1 MESRPALILKL
12 LIEDYIQSATPVASQ
27 YLVDKYQ
34 LDFSPATVRN
44 DLAYLEEAGYIV
56 QPHTSAGRIPTEAAY
71 RLLLEQ
77 IKPNQPHSQVK
88 KALDPVLD
96 NFAENWKPLAKVLAQ
111 LTSSGV
117 FWSFHR
123 YNSYYT
129 GLSGLLSQPEFRQ
142 FSMVYDISQVIDS
155 LEEIIDDLFDKT
167 TNEPTVLIGQDS
179 PFGNF
184 SSTILTKYRFGQH
197 TGLFG
202 LLSPLRTNYQNN
214 LNLISYVHRVIQE
227 KQ

>member
-44 DLAYLEEAGYIV
+44 DLAYLEEAGYII

-77 IKPNQPHSQVK
+77 IKPGQPHNQIK
-88 KALDPVLD
+88 KVLD
-96 NFAENWKPLAKVLAQ
+96 QVLNNFAENWKPLAKALAQ

-123 YNSYYT
+123 YDSYYT

-142 FSMVYDISQVIDS
+142 LSLVYDISQVIDS

-214 LNLISYVHRVIQE
+214 LNLITYVHRAIQE

>member
-1 MESRPALILKL
+1 MESRADLILKL
-12 LIEDYIQSATPVASQ
+12 LTEDYIQTAVPVASQ

-44 DLAYLEEAGYIV
+44 DLAYLEETGYII

-71 RLLLEQ
+71 RLLAES
-77 IKPNQPHSQVK
+77 IKAGQPSNQSR
-88 KALDPVLD
+88 KAIDPAMD
-96 NFAENWKPLAKVLAQ
+96 NFSESWKQLAKTLAQ
-111 LTSSGV
+111 ITNSAV

-142 FSMVYDISQVIDS
+142 LSMVYDISQVIDS
-155 LEEIIDDLFDKT
+155 LEEIIDGFFNETAD
-167 TNEPTVLIGQDS
+167 EPTILIGQES
-179 PFGNF
+179 PFGDF
-184 SSTILTKYRFGQH
+184 SSTILTKYRFGQNI
-197 TGLFG
+197 GLFG

-214 LNLISYVHRVIQE
+214 LNLIAYVHRAIQE

>member
-44 DLAYLEEAGYIV
+44 DLAYLEEAGYII

-77 IKPNQPHSQVK
+77 IKPGQPHNQIK
-88 KALDPVLD
+88 KVLDPVLN
-96 NFAENWKPLAKVLAQ
+96 NFAENWKPLAKALAQ

-123 YNSYYT
+123 YDSYYT

-142 FSMVYDISQVIDS
+142 LSLVYDISQVIDS

-214 LNLISYVHRVIQE
+214 LNLITYVHRAIQE